1 MDSCGV
7 GEVPPKVGE
16 LLVCWEPPPGVQAVV
31 MNPGFIWVPIAP
43 PRKGWLDAWLE
54 ELHGLARKA
63 AAAAAGGDSQR

>member
-1 MDSCGV
+1 MGWGRFPQKWESSLFV
-7 GEVPPKVGE
+7 GT
-16 LLVCWEPPPGVQAVV
+16 PPGVQAVV
-31 MNPGFIWVPIAP
+31 MNPGFIWVPIAAAP